1 MLILR
6 MKEKKRAVLKCLFE
20 KLERSR
26 GSDIKRSVDEYNLR
40 MGVLDD
46 NFIELT
52 QFIKDYEKNEE
63 IIPAREFHALLIWW
77 NLLHL

>member
-1 MLILR
+1 
-6 MKEKKRAVLKCLFE
+6 MKEKKGAVLKCLFK

-26 GSDIKRSVDEYNLR
+26 GSDIKRSVDELNLS

-46 NFIELT
+46 NFIGLT

-63 IIPAREFHALLIWW
+63 IVHARAFHALLIWW
-77 NLLHL
+77 SLLHL